1 MTPAQARDLS
11 AVSLPEGWTITV
23 HEDADRVWGVSLW
36 DATGREVGYAARPA
50 RRGNK
55 IEGWLLN
62 DAGAARLP
70 LSRLCG
76 ALWRLSYPVA
86 TPSKE

>member
-1 MTPAQARDLS
+1 MSPAQTRDLA
-11 AVSLPEGWTITV
+11 AVRLPEGWTITV

-36 DATGREVGYAARPA
+36 DATGREVGYAARP
-50 RRGNK
+50 RRANK

-62 DAGAARLP
+62 DGAARLP

>member
-1 MTPAQARDLS
+1 MTPAQARDLA

-36 DATGREVGYAARPA
+36 DATGREVGYAAR
-50 RRGNK
+50 RGNK

-70 LSRLCG
+70 LSRLCR

>member
-1 MTPAQARDLS
+1 VSPAQTRDLA
-11 AVSLPEGWTITV
+11 AVRLPEGWTITV
-23 HEDADRVWGVSLW
+23 HDDARVWGVSLW
-36 DATGREVGYAARPA
+36 DATGREVGYAAR

>member
-1 MTPAQARDLS
+1 MSPAQTRDLA
-11 AVSLPEGWTITV
+11 AVRLPEGWTVTV

-36 DATGREVGYAARPA
+36 DATGREVGYAAR
-50 RRGNK
+50 RGKGK

-70 LSRLCG
+70 LSRLCK

-86 TPSKE
+86 LTVSA

>member
-23 HEDADRVWGVSLW
+23 HDDDRVWGVSMW
-36 DATGREVGYAARPA
+36 DATGREAGYAAR
-50 RRGNK
+50 RGRAVH
-55 IEGWLLN
+55 GWVLS
-62 DAGAARLP
+62 DGTARLP
-70 LSRLCG
+70 LSRVCR

-86 TPSKE
+86 TPSEE

>member
-1 MTPAQARDLS
+1 MSPAQTRDLA
-11 AVSLPEGWTITV
+11 AVRLPEGWTVTV

-36 DATGREVGYAARPA
+36 DATGREVGYAAR
-50 RRGNK
+50 RGRSIK
-55 IEGWLLN
+55 GWLLN

-70 LSRLCG
+70 LSRLCR